1 MINIIVTKVTF
12 PSGEVFFSYLDFDF
26 RYNRHIVRKG

>member
-1 MINIIVTKVTF
+1 MVYIMMKIETF

-26 RYNRHIVRKG
+26 RYNKRIVRKG